1 MARLLAV
8 QGKYPCIDFSE
19 NDSLMSAADGHAD
32 PEVPVAVLPLHVQ
45 REWEQLSS
53 KEDQGWRATTEVEN
67 SGGGLDSILFCFIAN
82 LLLWLQDQVI
92 YGNKLWG
99 MNLKGFNTTDS
110 RETSQ
115 FAGDGPTAL
124 ETRAW
129 SENGTDGKLTEL
141 HGHFHRL
148 LQARL

>member
-1 MARLLAV
+1 M
-8 QGKYPCIDFSE
+8 
-19 NDSLMSAADGHAD
+19 
-32 PEVPVAVLPLHVQ
+32 
-45 REWEQLSS
+45 
-53 KEDQGWRATTEVEN
+53 EN
-67 SGGGLDSILFCFIAN
+67 SGGGLDSILFCFIVN

-115 FAGDGPTAL
+115 FGGNGPTVLQAHAQRDDR
-124 ETRAW
+124 TYRQH
-129 SENGTDGKLTEL
+129 TEL
-141 HGHFHRL
+141 RGHSHRL